1 MIVFPAP
8 KFPKPQYRS
17 ARRSKAANRAAERAK
32 KDFLAAARASKQIQ
46 RPLEVNV
53 PQEVE
58 RILTTST
65 TPAIDL
71 LALVD
76 DGLMTATEATQ
87 ALQGTGLNVADVH
100 SAAAFEKDEEQ
111 RRVHEEG
118 FENSLESPHGGLL
131 QNLPHDDED
140 GYDPADELDARDHDD
155 QPHDDTPSLANC
167 DDWGTGEGRYHG
179 RM

>member
-32 KDFLAAARASKQIQ
+32 KDFLAAARASKQIH

-118 FENSLESPHGGLL
+118 FENSLEL
-131 QNLPHDDED
+131 DD
-140 GYDPADELDARDHDD
+140 GYDPADELDARDHDE

-167 DDWGTGEGRYHG
+167 DDSGTGEGRYHG